1 MLFMAGS
8 NILGLCGH
16 FQDLNTVAIAFIL
29 IPIGYIGDPISYIF
43 NFKAVRTSFKR
54 TICK

>member
-1 MLFMAGS
+1 MAGS